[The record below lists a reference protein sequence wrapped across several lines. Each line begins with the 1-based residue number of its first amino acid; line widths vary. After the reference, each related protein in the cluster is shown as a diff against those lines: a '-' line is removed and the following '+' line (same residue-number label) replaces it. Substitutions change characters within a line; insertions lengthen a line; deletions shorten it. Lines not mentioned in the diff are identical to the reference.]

1 MKSTATQIRR
11 TAVSIATALTLAVP
25 GLASAGL
32 ADRAK
37 ARVQTVKT
45 NASVYIT
52 HVQENR
58 PLEKAKDTAA
68 DIFQDVQEMQ
78 VVEQFKEGMQ
88 LIKHMQADYQ
98 HFTGGQGCGAT
109 CSDFRTSLRTTFD
122 NFASLAGDVP
132 ALSRNTQLIHNLQRT
147 SNLVDHIP
155 SRALY
160 LMWQT
165 MSEKTAEFESMSSE
179 IRQILDTLPPLADPI
194 SFSPNPAH
202 DAAAARSTAGSS
214 NGGLCAWV
222 RQENKPNIELLQAR
236 LEWMGWVLEKAE
248 GMVPDVETKAESGA
262 SAGAAVANGTASVG
276 ASVKPTDSLK
286 IGLKTL
292 ALVPQSI
299 NWAIKINMLR
309 AKVAC
314 PAA

>member
-37 ARVQTVKT
+37 TRVQTAKT
-45 NASVYIT
+45 NASALVNK
-52 HVQENR
+52 VQENR
-58 PLEKAKDTAA
+58 PLENAKDAAA
-68 DIFQDVQEMQ
+68 DIFQDVQDMQ
-78 VVEQFKEGMQ
+78 VLEQFKESMH
-88 LIKHMQADYQ
+88 LIKHMQTHYQ
-98 HFTGGQGCGAT
+98 HFSGGQGCGAT
-109 CSDFRTSLRTTFD
+109 CSDFRRSLKNTFD

-132 ALSRNTQLIHNLQRT
+132 ALSGNTQLVYNLQRT
-147 SNLVDHIP
+147 STLVDYIP

-165 MSEKTAEFESMSSE
+165 MSAKTAEFESMSGE
-179 IRQILDTLPPLADPI
+179 IRQMLDALPPLADPT

-202 DAAAARSTAGSS
+202 DAAAARSTAGSG
-214 NGGLCAWV
+214 NGGLCAWA
-222 RQENKPNIELLQAR
+222 RQEDKPRIELLQAR
-236 LEWMGWVLEKAE
+236 LEWMGWALEKVE
-248 GMVPDVETKAESGA
+248 GMIPDVETKAETGA

-292 ALVPQSI
+292 ATVPQSI

-309 AKVAC
+309 AKVTC
-314 PAA
+314 TAA

>member
-11 TAVSIATALTLAVP
+11 TAVSIAAALTLAVP

-32 ADRAK
+32 TDRAK
-37 ARVQTVKT
+37 ARAQTVKT

-58 PLEKAKDTAA
+58 PLEKAKDAAA

-78 VVEQFKEGMQ
+78 VIEQFKEGMQ

-98 HFTGGQGCGAT
+98 NFTGGQGCGAA
-109 CSDFRTSLRTTFD
+109 CSDFRNSLKHTFD

-132 ALSRNTQLIHNLQRT
+132 ALSGNTQLVYNLQRT

-165 MSEKTAEFESMSSE
+165 MSAKTAEFESMSSE
-179 IRQILDTLPPLADPI
+179 MRQILDTLPPLADPV
-194 SFSPNPAH
+194 SFSPDPAQ
-202 DAAAARSTAGSS
+202 DAAVTRSTAGSS

-222 RQENKPNIELLQAR
+222 RQENKPRIELLQAR
-236 LEWMGWVLEKAE
+236 LEWMGWVLEKVE

-262 SAGAAVANGTASVG
+262 SAGVAVANGTASVG

-299 NWAIKINMLR
+299 NWAIKINILR

>member
-11 TAVSIATALTLAVP
+11 TVVSIATALAVAVP

-37 ARVQTVKT
+37 ARVQTAKT
-45 NASVYIT
+45 NTSAFVSK
-52 HVQENR
+52 VQENR
-58 PLEKAKDTAA
+58 PLEKAKDAAA
-68 DIFQDVQEMQ
+68 DIFQDVQDMQ
-78 VVEQFKEGMQ
+78 VLEQFKESMH
-88 LIKHMQADYQ
+88 LIKHMQAHYQ
-98 HFTGGQGCGAT
+98 HFSGGQGCGAT
-109 CSDFRTSLRTTFD
+109 CSDFRRSLKNTFD

-132 ALSRNTQLIHNLQRT
+132 ALSGNTQLVYNLQRT
-147 SNLVDHIP
+147 SNLVDYIP

-165 MSEKTAEFESMSSE
+165 MSAKTAEFESMSGE
-179 IRQILDTLPPLADPI
+179 IRQMLDALPPLADPA

-202 DAAAARSTAGSS
+202 DAAAARSTAGSG
-214 NGGLCAWV
+214 NGGLCAWA
-222 RQENKPNIELLQAR
+222 RQEDKPRIELLQAR
-236 LEWMGWVLEKAE
+236 LEWMGWALEKVE
-248 GMVPDVETKAESGA
+248 GMIPDVETKAETGA

-292 ALVPQSI
+292 ATVPQSI

-309 AKVAC
+309 AKVTC